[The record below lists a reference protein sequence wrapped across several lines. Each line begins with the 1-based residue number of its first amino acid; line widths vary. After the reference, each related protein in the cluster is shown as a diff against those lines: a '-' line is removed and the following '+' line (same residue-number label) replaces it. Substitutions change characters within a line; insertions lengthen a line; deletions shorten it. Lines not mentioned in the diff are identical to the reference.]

1 MDDEREMGRTAS
13 RRKTAS
19 NLTFCVKKE
28 KDGKYRKV
36 YSALQKKED
45 DLTEEEQQL
54 ILNNVDLVKKARESL
69 RKREEVKARSEEVE
83 DPDDILIPKCTELAA
98 ALRNSRHLVVYT
110 GAGISTAAK
119 IPDYRGSN
127 GIWTLLQQ
135 GKDIGKHD
143 LSQAEPTLTHMALF
157 ELYSRGI
164 LKYVVSQNCD
174 GLHLRSGLPR
184 SALSEVHG
192 NMHLE
197 VCQMCRPSTQYW
209 RMFDVTENT
218 GRFTHRTMRRCHLC
232 HSALID
238 TIVHFGERGN
248 LPWPLNWP
256 AANKAADNADTILCI
271 GSSLKVLKKYPWLF
285 GMDKPVRKR
294 PKLYIINLQW
304 TPKDDHAVLKINGRC
319 DRVMQEVMKLM
330 SLQIPEYSRL
340 RDPIFCHATH
350 LHPDELHTTSQREL
364 DSLFKKEETNL
375 EEENGVLKQNLKRNN
390 SGYDADCPTKVRKMD
405 CDSDV
410 LTDVKKEFLNVMGN
424 DDPRFSAF
432 SKFMHDENDALIN
445 LSKSR
450 SSVSEN
456 SSALK
461 IAEGHMSGRS
471 KFVLKDKEVK
481 QEALD
486 EDQFPVHN
494 QSSLLG
500 GELLTSCS
508 QKEEVVDQTN
518 ICEDVKN
525 SGVSSVHSKD
535 DCASTLNIEKKVEE
549 VRLSILSSG
558 LNSSGSMN
566 SDAVVCSKVNVEN
579 ITADISSI
587 DGKENVAV
595 CVSKGSAIESTKA
608 LKKVECEKTAD
619 IVIDSEKTQNIGSN
633 TIQSTKNDN
642 LLDNFGSLKGQK
654 HNGKGNSEGTEDEV
668 VVLKMLQLEHN
679 YSKSSD
685 DSNDSKNSD
694 SKDSKQQLKGETK
707 DPKKDFNS
715 GSSETRRTLRRTS
728 KDAVNYI
735 EPDEEDLDDDEDDES
750 EESDKQSACSSSRV
764 KAKQSVKKQEL
775 KNDKLS
781 KAEARD
787 VGNNTGRAKKLT
799 ESSSSSSKHSK
810 PSPPLKNKKLTKAD
824 FEMRVELKSRAC
836 SFCSCYY
843 MSKTCLFY
851 PSLDFRPRQFEGCI
865 CECCDYS
872 SESEDAEEEGSN
884 GETNEGKGDSTDN
897 ADECTSKSSIINPGW
912 YGKGCRKR
920 IIRKRK

>member
-1 MDDEREMGRTAS
+1 MTGPWLELEQTQDNMDDEREMGRTVS

-19 NLTFCVKKE
+19 YLTFCVKNQ

-36 YSALQKKED
+36 YAALQKKEAE
-45 DLTEEEQQL
+45 LTEEEQQL
-54 ILNNVDLVKKARESL
+54 ILDNADLVKKARESL
-69 RKREEVKARSEEVE
+69 RKKEEVKARSEEVE
-83 DPDDILIPKCTELAA
+83 DPENILIPKCLELAA
-98 ALRNSRHLVVYT
+98 ALRNSQHLVVYT

-174 GLHLRSGLPR
+174 DLHLRSGLPR
-184 SALSEVHG
+184 TALSEVHG

-218 GRFTHRTMRRCHLC
+218 GRFSHRTMRRCHIC

-238 TIVHFGERGN
+238 TIIHFGERGN

-256 AANKAADNADTILCI
+256 AANKAADSADTILCI

-330 SLQIPEYSRL
+330 NLKIPEYSRL

-350 LHPDELHTTSQREL
+350 LHPDEIHTSSQREL
-364 DSLFKKEETNL
+364 DSLFKTEESNL
-375 EEENGVLKQNLKRNN
+375 EDATRILKQSLKRNN
-390 SGYDADCPTKVRKMD
+390 SGVEAACPTKVRKVD
-405 CDSDV
+405 CDSNE
-410 LTDVKKEFLNVMGN
+410 LTDVKKELLNATMN
-424 DDPRFSAF
+424 DVLNNVSMTKI
-432 SKFMHDENDALIN
+432 SVCENN
-445 LSKSR
+445 
-450 SSVSEN
+450 
-456 SSALK
+456 SALK
-461 IAEGHMSGRS
+461 LSEGNMIGRS
-471 KFVLKDKEVK
+471 IVALKEKEIKEEPV
-481 QEALD
+481 D
-486 EDQFPVHN
+486 DDQLTAN
-494 QSSLLG
+494 MQSTLLG
-500 GELLTSCS
+500 DELLTSCS
-508 QKEEVVDQTN
+508 QVDKVPEQTYSSA
-518 ICEDVKN
+518 DVKN
-525 SGVSSVHSKD
+525 LGTPPIHSKE
-535 DCASTLNIEKKVEE
+535 DCASSLLGEKTEEE

-558 LNSSGSMN
+558 QNTPGSVN
-566 SDAVVCSKVNVEN
+566 NESVVCSKVNIEN
-579 ITADISSI
+579 ITAAISSV

-595 CVSKGSAIESTKA
+595 CVSKLPGSETTKA
-608 LKKVECEKTAD
+608 LKKAECEKTSD
-619 IVIDSEKTQNIGSN
+619 IVTDSEKTQNLSSN
-633 TIQSTKNDN
+633 AIQSSKNDN
-642 LLDNFGSLKGQK
+642 LLESFKGQK
-654 HNGKGNSEGTEDEV
+654 HNGKGNCDSVEEEV

-685 DSNDSKNSD
+685 ESHDTKSSD
-694 SKDSKQQLKGETK
+694 LKDSKQVFKSDIK
-707 DPKKDFNS
+707 DQKKDFSS

-735 EPDEEDLDDDEDDES
+735 EPDEDDEDDEDEDET
-750 EESDKQSACSSSRV
+750 EETTNQSARSSTSV
-764 KAKQSVKKQEL
+764 QGKQNAKKQEPL
-775 KNDKLS
+775 NDKQLS
-781 KAEARD
+781 KAEARRKMNT
-787 VGNNTGRAKKLT
+787 VNNTGRAKKLN
-799 ESSSSSSKHSK
+799 ESSNSSVKQSK

-824 FEMRVELKSRAC
+824 FEMRAELKSRSC
-836 SFCSCYY
+836 SFCLNYY

-851 PSLDFRPRQFEGCI
+851 PSLDFRPRQFDGCI

-897 ADECTSKSSIINPGW
+897 PDESTSKSSIINPGW

-920 IIRKRK
+920 IIRKKK